1 MKIRKLKQAE
11 QKLAIALAL
20 DVFIACGKADYDEE
34 GLGVFMSFIGDESRI
49 LELTFWGAFDEAG
62 TLVGMLAMREKDH
75 HLSMFSFIRPI
86 TGKVS
91 DVPCLICH
99 AGTSLLEY
107 YGEFFYICCTFLSK
121 SGIFSFG

>member
-1 MKIRKLKQAE
+1 MMEIRELDKTE
-11 QKLAIALAL
+11 QKQAIALAL

-34 GLGVFMSFIGDESRI
+34 GLGIFMSFINDETHLR
-49 LELTFWGAFDEAG
+49 ELTFWGAFDVSG

-91 DVPCLICH
+91 DVSCLILPCRNI
-99 AGTSLLEY
+99 L
-107 YGEFFYICCTFLSK
+107 I
-121 SGIFSFG
+121 GILR